1 MRLRV
6 HVAMIAVASAIIAGC
21 VADRVA
27 EAQLGDSCELRD
39 AYKIK
44 PWNGTYIRCQIVPG
58 TSLHADGEA
67 NDARF
72 VWTETTKEQYSLAQ
86 ASDDKVRVDG
96 SSTVAPL
103 AIVAAKFFEAASR
116 SVNGNHAVKVSVGTS
131 GTGGGFE
138 KFCHG
143 ETDISNAS
151 RAIKDGEREEC
162 AKNGIVFTE
171 IQIANDGLAVVVNRD
186 NTWAKCLTMEELGK
200 IWGPDST
207 ITKWSDVRRGFPDVP
222 LQLYGAGTDSG
233 TFDAFSS
240 FVNGKSGIIRKVGV
254 ETSEDDNVTVLG
266 VESESGAMGYFGLS
280 YAVEN
285 ADKVRAIELDGGDGC
300 VSPTERNVQTYAY
313 PMARPL
319 YIYAKNSSLRDR
331 VGVAAFVKFFVDNMT
346 QINKDALFVP
356 LEDNQVR
363 QVQTTVAGIVDTT
376 L

>member
-1 MRLRV
+1 MAFKSRV
-6 HVAMIAVASAIIAGC
+6 ALVVVAAAVIAGC

-27 EAQLGDSCELRD
+27 EAELGDVCELRD

-58 TSLHADGEA
+58 TSLHADGES
-67 NDARF
+67 NEARF
-72 VWTETTKEQYSLAQ
+72 VWTETNEDQYALAM

-116 SVNGNHAVKVSVGTS
+116 SVNGSHAVTVSVGTS

-162 AKNGIVFTE
+162 AKNGVVFTE
-171 IQIANDGLAVVVNRD
+171 IQVANDGLAVVVNKE
-186 NTWAKCLTMEELGK
+186 NTWAQCLTMEELAL
-200 IWGPDST
+200 IYGPEST
-207 ITKWSDVRRGFPDVP
+207 ITRWSQVRSGFPDVP
-222 LQLYGAGTDSG
+222 LQLFGAGTDSG
-233 TFDAFSS
+233 TFDAFSN

-254 ETSEDDNVTVLG
+254 ETSEDDNVTVMG
-266 VESESGAMGYFGLS
+266 VQSETGAIGYFGLS

-285 ADKVRAIELDGGDGC
+285 ADKVRAIELDGGEGC
-300 VSPTERNVQTYAY
+300 VIPTERNVQTYTY

-319 YIYAKNSSLRDR
+319 FIYAKNSALRER
-331 VGVAAFVKFFVDNMT
+331 IGVAAFVKFFVDNMT

-356 LEDNQVR
+356 LEDAQVR
-363 QVQTTVAGIVDTT
+363 QVQTTVASIVETS

>member
-1 MRLRV
+1 MRFWSRV
-6 HVAMIAVASAIIAGC
+6 SLVALCAALIAGC

-27 EAQLGDSCELRD
+27 EAELGDSCELRD

-44 PWNGTYIRCQIVPG
+44 QWDGTYIRCEIVPG

-67 NDARF
+67 NEARF
-72 VWTETTKEQYSLAQ
+72 VWTETTQDQYVIAQ

-116 SVNGNHAVKVSVGTS
+116 SLNGSHAVRVSVGTS

-151 RAIKDGEREEC
+151 RAIKDAEREEC
-162 AKNGIVFTE
+162 AKNGVEFTE
-171 IQIANDGLAVVVNRD
+171 IQIANDGLAVVVNRE
-186 NTWAKCLTMEELGK
+186 NTWAQCLTMEELALM
-200 IWGPDST
+200 WGPESK
-207 ITKWSDVRRGFPDVP
+207 ITKWSEVRKGFPDVP

-233 TFDAFSS
+233 TFDAFSN

-285 ADKVRAIELDGGDGC
+285 ADKVRAIELDGGEGC
-300 VSPTERNVQTYAY
+300 VKPTESNVQTYAY

-319 YIYAKNSSLRDR
+319 YIYAKNSALRER

-356 LEDNQVR
+356 LEDDQVR
-363 QVQTTVAGIVDTT
+363 RVQITVDTIVGSS